1 MSGGAASPVRSYH
14 RLRKGGKQWY
24 ERISERLSA
33 RSALQTRMG
42 A

>member
-24 ERISERLSA
+24 ERISAAVER
-33 RSALQTRMG
+33 ALRAEIRMC